1 MGSDNT
7 IIEKKERYLP
17 KSEINKENNFYLRDL
32 YLKYKNYDGFVTQY
46 GLYQMMN
53 GLIDKSIVDTIF
65 KFCCPREKRFM
76 FKDFLYFYTLL
87 KTKSFEGKTNFL
99 LYFIFEEESNI
110 GRSLYI
116 KRVKLYYHN
125 SHLLYKILLSE
136 KITNSNSKI
145 EKENVYNFLQN
156 NYKEEIENY
165 QLNKEIC
172 AFKYEGGE
180 EDEKEL
186 ERGKIDDD
194 KTNMVVEKEDDKE
207 NSSLMGQSISIVDKI
222 KNNNME
228 DNSNMNSGKTVQ
240 ENLSRRNSFNKH
252 LLINGPKTCL
262 CLNNKKNSVCYSIDF
277 YRLNVSLYNKYE
289 SLKDKFEEYKNMN
302 NGIFPV
308 SLLENMLKEI
318 NVVPSLIDLISNYIK
333 KKTQKGIC
341 TFELFKQVFSVL
353 NISLDNEEKKE
364 RNKQIFTDGLF
375 LLFSYPN
382 DFIDKTTFCSF
393 IKMTKNDYSL
403 DSINNLLNKYEVP
416 KKITIEKFKE
426 LVDYLINLLME
437 SLEHIKYIPYI
448 FFDIIFTDKKIEKHI
463 IDILLNGEDIN
474 EYVMKRIKFDD
485 RFYVIDCEFWN
496 KWNELITTQK
506 YEELYNLKINAEKIC
521 DQNGKIY
528 EGLVYLS
535 DYMILPK
542 RIYDL
547 FCKWYNTPSIDLER
561 EKIFIDDEEE
571 NSLYYQNLNQL
582 DKDVTFLFQGE
593 DMSTHKKCE
602 IEINPV
608 FLVFLNFQ
616 EVQATCKNSLSKF
629 KEEIKSKLEDK
640 KTNYYKFSRKEKF
653 SKLLNILQDSV
664 DMELDENNSRLWIY
678 YQDRFELVPNEDSL
692 EKQGIFNKAAIL
704 LEINKSGRWPMEEFS
719 TIKSNLADKD
729 NFLAVG
735 IMNLGNSCYM
745 NSILQILFN
754 ISEVK
759 NIFVNIKLE
768 KEQGFLDFL
777 INYKSEQEILVEE
790 FINLLVEKWAGK
802 KKTLSPKKFKEA
814 CGKLNEN
821 FKGYVQQDAYDF
833 YTFLV
838 QNLHE
843 GTNIKS
849 IETNVINKE
858 KVETTEKELGNEY
871 WSNTVRNNA
880 SYIYSLFMGQLQSK
894 LICNKCQKCKIKYE
908 PYSALDL
915 PLPEENEIILIIKL
929 YRLPYL
935 LSPFYKESQSKNKE
949 TVADYLKNIKKIN
962 YLSKKDLRL
971 PNNNSTEDI
980 REKKVYDISMNEQ
993 TNIEFE
999 TNEKLNSLNK
1009 RSSKDELIANKLNL
1023 NIPIKL
1029 KISISRKK
1037 NCQEIITALKGI
1049 DELCLDK
1056 TNNYT
1061 EFIIISNDR
1070 YISQNLLIDDTLQ
1083 NKTQI
1088 EVYELLNFEGIKKVF
1103 NYTDLVNSQVSGL
1116 SKEELNPV
1124 INNDKDNEHGN
1135 ENINE
1140 EEEIYDL
1147 NNDEIMELKQSLIEI
1162 KHRLRKYAEGGDYI
1176 INMPVYSEIP
1186 TYRDFIIL
1194 ANKKSIKI
1202 FDLYEM
1208 MWEKYMYFC
1217 DIPSKLENDI
1227 WWRNIINNKV
1237 EEYLG
1242 NIIDENLNV
1251 EQEEKRKKE
1260 EKIKKCSPF
1269 VLKVINKTT
1278 KACAY
1283 CPWFRLCTGCIL
1295 DPTFNEYISIP
1306 KNCYLVVEWCRKV
1319 KVKQIKDENPLLC
1332 LNHSSL
1338 SNEDTDEQNTSKKL
1352 SIYDCFDLFT
1362 KNEIIEDIFCEN
1374 CGEKQTFTKILKIER
1389 IPEYLVISL
1398 KRFKYTSMY
1407 RTKINCTIKFPMND
1421 LDLNKYL
1428 IEGSQQ
1434 DYKVYDLLAVV
1445 NHIGNLNSGHY
1456 NCIIKNDNKWIKYN
1470 DSVVSKLTKTFD
1482 TKDAYILVYHFVKD
1496 NNHHKNFDFNFKG
1509 LMDTAFRIYQ
1519 KQEEFK
1525 HLFNYLLN
1533 EKGEIIEEYK
1543 EDCKF
1548 YYGEPV
1554 TVDKTKG
1561 YLINLSE
1568 SDGIIYAKVKI
1579 DKNYLTIKYT
1589 ESKVIKDTIKDN
1601 NKTKNDT
1608 IKKKAVVC
1616 EGGCNIY

>member
-7 IIEKKERYLP
+7 IIEKKQRFLP
-17 KSEINKENNFYLRDL
+17 KSEINKENNLYLRDL
-32 YLKYKNYDGFVTQY
+32 YLKYKNFDGYVTQY
-46 GLYQMMN
+46 GLHQMMN
-53 GLIDKSIVDTIF
+53 GLIDKSIVDIIF
-65 KFCCPREKRFM
+65 KFCCSRENRFL
-76 FKDFLYFYTLL
+76 FKDFLYFYAIL
-87 KTKSFEGKTNFL
+87 KTKSFDGKTNFL
-99 LYFIFEEESNI
+99 LYFIFEDEPI
-110 GRSLYI
+110 IKRALYI
-116 KRVKLYYHN
+116 KRVTFYYHN
-125 SHLLYKILLSE
+125 SHLLYKILLNE
-136 KITNSNSKI
+136 KITNNNQKI
-145 EKENVYNFLQN
+145 EKEDVFDFIKD

-172 AFKYEGGE
+172 AFKYVGGE

-194 KTNMVVEKEDDKE
+194 KTNMAAEIGDDKE
-207 NSSLMGQSISIVDKI
+207 DSSLMGQSISYVDKI
-222 KNNNME
+222 R
-228 DNSNMNSGKTVQ
+228 NSNIEENSNINNGIIAQ
-240 ENLSRRNSFNKH
+240 ENISRRNSFNKH
-252 LLINGPKTCL
+252 LLINEQKSCL
-262 CLNNKKNSVCYSIDF
+262 CLTNKKNSICYSIDF

-289 SLKDKFEEYKNMN
+289 SLKEKFEEYKNN
-302 NGIFPV
+302 HNGVFPL
-308 SLLENMLKEI
+308 SILENMLKEI

-341 TFELFKQVFSVL
+341 TFELFKQIFSVL
-353 NISLDNEEKKE
+353 NISLDNEEKRE

-382 DFIDKTTFCSF
+382 NFIDKTTFCSF
-393 IKMTKNDYSL
+393 IQMTKNDYSL
-403 DSINNLLNKYEVP
+403 NSINILLNKYEVP
-416 KKITIEKFKE
+416 KRITIDKFKE

-448 FFDIIFTDKKIEKHI
+448 FFDINFKDRKIEKHI
-463 IDILLNGEDIN
+463 IDILLNGEEVN
-474 EYVMKRIKFDD
+474 EYVKKRINIDD

-496 KWNELITTQK
+496 KWNELMNTQK

-521 DQNGKIY
+521 DQNGKIN
-528 EGLVYLS
+528 EGLVYLK

-561 EKIFIDDEEE
+561 EKIFIEDEEE
-571 NSLYYQNLNQL
+571 NHLYYQNFNQS
-582 DKDVTFLFQGE
+582 DKDVALLFQGE

-616 EVQATCKNSLSKF
+616 DVQITCKNSLSKF
-629 KEEIKSKLEDK
+629 KEEIKSKLEDS
-640 KTNYYKFSRKEKF
+640 KTIFYKFSRKEKF
-653 SKLLNILQDSV
+653 AKLLTILQDSV

-678 YQDRFELVPNEDSL
+678 YQDRFEMVPNEDSL

-704 LEINKSGRWPMEEFS
+704 LEINKSGRWPMDEFS
-719 TIKSNLADKD
+719 TIKNNIIDDDK
-729 NFLAVG
+729 FLAVG

-745 NSILQILFN
+745 NSILQILLN
-754 ISEVK
+754 ISEIR
-759 NIFVNIKLE
+759 NIFVNIKMK
-768 KEQGFLDFL
+768 KEQEFLDFL
-777 INYKSEQEILVEE
+777 INYKSEKEILVEE
-790 FINLLVEKWAGK
+790 FIDLLIEKWVRN

-821 FKGYVQQDAYDF
+821 FKGYIQQDAYDF

-849 IETNVINKE
+849 LETNIINKE
-858 KVETTEKELGNEY
+858 KIETTEKELGNEY

-894 LICNKCQKCKIKYE
+894 LICNKCEKCKIKYE

-915 PLPEENEIILIIKL
+915 PLPEENDITLYIKL

-935 LSPFYKESQSKNKE
+935 LCPFYKENKNKE
-949 TVADYLKNIKKIN
+949 TMADYLKNIKKIN
-962 YLSKKDLRL
+962 HLTKKDLRL
-971 PNNNSTEDI
+971 PNNSSTEDI
-980 REKKVYDISMNEQ
+980 REKKKYDISMNEQ
-993 TNIEFE
+993 SNIEME
-999 TNEKLNSLNK
+999 SNEKLNSLNK
-1009 RSSKDELIANKLNL
+1009 RSSKDELIANELNL

-1029 KISISRKK
+1029 KINISRKK
-1037 NCQEIITALKGI
+1037 NCEEIITVLKEM

-1056 TNNYT
+1056 TNKYT
-1061 EFIIISNDR
+1061 EFIIISEDK

-1083 NKTQI
+1083 AKKEI
-1088 EVYELLNFEGIKKVF
+1088 EIYELLNFEGIKKVF
-1103 NYTDLVNSQVSGL
+1103 NYSDLVD
-1116 SKEELNPV
+1116 SKASRFNNEELNSV
-1124 INNDKDNEHGN
+1124 INHEN
-1135 ENINE
+1135 ENGNTNIEESDINNE
-1140 EEEIYDL
+1140 EKE
-1147 NNDEIMELKQSLIEI
+1147 ELKQSLIEV
-1162 KHRLRKYAEGGDYI
+1162 KHRLRKNAEGEDYI
-1176 INMPVYSEIP
+1176 VSMPVYSEIP

-1217 DIPSKLENDI
+1217 DVPSKLENDI
-1227 WWRNIINNKV
+1227 WWRNIINKKV
-1237 EEYLG
+1237 EEYFN
-1242 NIIDENLNV
+1242 NIVDENLNV
-1251 EQEEKRKKE
+1251 EQEEKKKNE
-1260 EKIKKCSPF
+1260 EKIKKCTPF

-1306 KNCYLVVEWCRKV
+1306 KDCYLVVEWCRKV
-1319 KVKQIKDENPLLC
+1319 KVKQIKDENPLLY
-1332 LNHSSL
+1332 LSHSSMN
-1338 SNEDTDEQNTSKKL
+1338 NEDADEQNSSKKL

-1362 KNEIIEDIFCEN
+1362 KNEKIEDIFCEN

-1407 RTKINCTIKFPMND
+1407 RTKINCTIKFPMKD

-1434 DYKVYDLLAVV
+1434 DCKSYDLLAVV
-1445 NHIGNLNSGHY
+1445 NHNGDLNSGHY
-1456 NCIIKNDNKWIKYN
+1456 NCIIKNDNNWIKYN

-1496 NNHHKNFDFNFKG
+1496 KNHHKYFDFNFKG
-1509 LMDTAFRIYQ
+1509 LMDTAFKIYQ
-1519 KQEEFK
+1519 KQEEFN
-1525 HLFNYLLN
+1525 HLFNYLIN

-1568 SDGIIYAKVKI
+1568 SDGSIYAKVKI
-1579 DKNYLTIKYT
+1579 GKSCLTIKYA
-1589 ESKVIKDTIKDN
+1589 ENKIIKDTIKDN
-1601 NKTKNDT
+1601 KITKNEKNK
-1608 IKKKAVVC
+1608 IGEVKC
-1616 EGGCNIY
+1616 GCNIY

>member
-7 IIEKKERYLP
+7 IIEKRKKYLP
-17 KSEINKENNFYLRDL
+17 ESEINKENNLYLRDL
-32 YLKYKNYDGFVTQY
+32 YLKYKNFDGFVTQY
-46 GLYQMMN
+46 GLFQMMN

-65 KFCCPREKRFM
+65 KFCCSRENRFV

-87 KTKSFEGKTNFL
+87 KTKSFDGKTNFL
-99 LYFIFEEESNI
+99 LYFIFEDEEI
-110 GRSLYI
+110 IRRALYI
-116 KRVKLYYHN
+116 KRVKFYYSN
-125 SHLLYKILLSE
+125 SHLLYKILLNE
-136 KITNSNSKI
+136 KIINSSQKI
-145 EKENVYNFLQN
+145 EQEDVFDFIKN
-156 NYKEEIENY
+156 NYREEIENY

-172 AFKYEGGE
+172 AFKYQGGE

-186 ERGKIDDD
+186 ERGKIEDK
-194 KTNMVVEKEDDKE
+194 KTNMDAEKENDKE
-207 NSSLMGQSISIVDKI
+207 NSSLMGQSISIVDKVR
-222 KNNNME
+222 NSNLE
-228 DNSNMNSGKTVQ
+228 DNSNMNNDKSVQ

-252 LLINGPKTCL
+252 LLINEQKSCL
-262 CLNNKKNSVCYSIDF
+262 CLNNKKNSICYSIDF

-289 SLKDKFEEYKNMN
+289 SLKEKFEEYKNN
-302 NGIFPV
+302 HNGIFPV
-308 SLLENMLKEI
+308 TLLENMLKEI

-364 RNKQIFTDGLF
+364 RNKQIFTQGLF
-375 LLFSYPN
+375 SLFSYPN
-382 DFIDKTTFCSF
+382 DYIDKTAFCSF
-393 IKMTKNDYSL
+393 IQMTNNDFSL
-403 DSINNLLNKYEVP
+403 NSINNLLNKYEVP
-416 KKITIEKFKE
+416 KKITLEKFKE

-448 FFDIIFTDKKIEKHI
+448 FFDIIFTDRKIEKHI

-474 EYVMKRIKFDD
+474 EYVKKRINIDN

-506 YEELYNLKINAEKIC
+506 YQELYNLKINAEKIC

-528 EGLVYLS
+528 EGLVYLR

-547 FCKWYNTPSIDLER
+547 FCKWYNVPTIDLER
-561 EKIFIDDEEE
+561 EKIFIDDEQE
-571 NSLYYQNLNQL
+571 NNLYYQNLNQS
-582 DKDVTFLFQGE
+582 DKDLTFLFQGE
-593 DMSTHKKCE
+593 DMMTHKKCE

-616 EVQATCKNSLSKF
+616 EVQTTCKNSLSKF

-653 SKLLNILQDSV
+653 SKLLTILQDSV

-704 LEINKSGRWPMEEFS
+704 LEINKSGRWPMDEFS
-719 TIKSNLADKD
+719 KIKNNITESD

-735 IMNLGNSCYM
+735 MMNLGNSCYM
-745 NSILQILFN
+745 NSILQILLN
-754 ISEVK
+754 ISEIK

-768 KEQGFLDFL
+768 KEQEFLDFL
-777 INYKSEQEILVEE
+777 INYKSEKEILVEE
-790 FINLLVEKWAGK
+790 FINLLAEKWVGK

-821 FKGYVQQDAYDF
+821 FKGYIQQDAYDF

-849 IETNVINKE
+849 TETNITNKE
-858 KVETTEKELGNEY
+858 KIETTEKELGNEY

-894 LICNKCQKCKIKYE
+894 LICNKCKKCKIKYE
-908 PYSALDL
+908 PFSALDL
-915 PLPEENEIILIIKL
+915 PLPEENDITIYIKL
-929 YRLPYL
+929 FRLPYML
-935 LSPFYKESQSKNKE
+935 CPFYKESKNKE
-949 TVADYLKNIKKIN
+949 TMTDYLKNIKKIS
-962 YLSKKDLRL
+962 YLTKKDVRL
-971 PNNNSTEDI
+971 ANNNSFGDI
-980 REKKVYDISMNEQ
+980 REKKKYDISTNEQ
-993 TNIEFE
+993 TNLELQ
-999 TNEKLNSLNK
+999 TNEKLNDLNK
-1009 RSSKDELIANKLNL
+1009 RSSKDELIANELNL

-1029 KISISRKK
+1029 KINISRKY
-1037 NCQEIITALKGI
+1037 NCQEIISSLKGM

-1056 TNNYT
+1056 TNKYT
-1061 EFIIISNDR
+1061 EFIIISNNK

-1083 NKTQI
+1083 SKKEI

-1103 NYTDLVNSQVSGL
+1103 NYTDLVNCTASGL
-1116 SKEELNPV
+1116 NNEELNSV
-1124 INNDKDNEHGN
+1124 INNEN
-1135 ENINE
+1135 ENENENGNSNE
-1140 EEEIYDL
+1140 EENDI
-1147 NNDEIMELKQSLIEI
+1147 NNDENAELKQSLIEV
-1162 KHRLRKYAEGGDYI
+1162 KHRLRKNGEGEDYI
-1176 INMPVYSEIP
+1176 VNMPVFSEIS

-1194 ANKKSIKI
+1194 TNKKSIKI

-1217 DIPSKLENDI
+1217 EVPSKLENEI
-1227 WWRNIINNKV
+1227 WWRSLITNKV
-1237 EEYLG
+1237 EEFFDS
-1242 NIIDENLNV
+1242 IVDENLNI
-1251 EQEEKRKKE
+1251 EQEEKKKKE

-1269 VLKVINKTT
+1269 VLKVINKST

-1306 KNCYLVVEWCRKV
+1306 NNCYLVVEWCRKV
-1319 KVKQIKDENPLLC
+1319 KTKQIKDENPLLC

-1338 SNEDTDEQNTSKKL
+1338 NNEDADEQNASKKI

-1398 KRFKYTSMY
+1398 KRFKFTSMY
-1407 RTKINCTIKFPMND
+1407 RTKIKCTIKFPMND
-1421 LDLNKYL
+1421 LDLHKYL
-1428 IEGSQQ
+1428 IAGSQQ
-1434 DYKVYDLLAVV
+1434 DSKVYDLLAVV
-1445 NHIGNLNSGHY
+1445 NHNGDLNSGHY
-1456 NCIIKNDNKWIKYN
+1456 NCIIKNDNRWINYN

-1482 TKDAYILVYHFVKD
+1482 TKDAYILVYQFVKD
-1496 NNHHKNFDFNFKG
+1496 NNHHKYFDFNFKG

-1525 HLFNYLLN
+1525 HLFNYLVN

-1568 SDGIIYAKVKI
+1568 SDGNIYAKVKI
-1579 DKNYLTIKYT
+1579 DKNCLTIKYT
-1589 ESKVIKDTIKDN
+1589 ENKIIKDTIKDN
-1601 NKTKNDT
+1601 KITKNEKLT
-1608 IKKKAVVC
+1608 KKAVIC